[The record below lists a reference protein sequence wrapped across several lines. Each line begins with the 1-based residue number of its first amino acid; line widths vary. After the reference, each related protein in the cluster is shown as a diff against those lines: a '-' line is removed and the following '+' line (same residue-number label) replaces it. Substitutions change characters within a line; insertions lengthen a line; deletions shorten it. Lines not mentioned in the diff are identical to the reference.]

1 LTLNKPKSKAG
12 FAEHLRYVKAAQL
25 SVTKIISPTF
35 GHVVAPKV
43 GAKHELLF
51 NKLASAG
58 GLR

>member
-1 LTLNKPKSKAG
+1 LTLNKPNQKLGLSNI
-12 FAEHLRYVKAAQL
+12 YVILKQQSA
-25 SVTKIISPTF
+25 TKIISLTF